1 MSGNTWDG
9 IDLGLDGGD
18 FITLRDVG
26 DEATGV
32 LKSVK
37 MHDFGDGQG
46 PKPQLTLVG
55 DDGTERILTA
65 GPFQLR
71 QLIDKQ
77 KPEIGD
83 KVKVVLVRLE
93 PRAKGTAKIFTL
105 DVAKPVATALP
116 GSHAVILTDASVDK
130 GDPPPF

>member
-1 MSGNTWDG
+1 MSTWDG

-26 DEATGV
+26 DKAAGV
-32 LKSVK
+32 LKGVK

-46 PKPQLTLVG
+46 PKPQLKLA
-55 DDGTERILTA
+55 DSDGTERILTA

-71 QLIDKQ
+71 QLLGEQ

-83 KVKVVLVRLE
+83 RLTITLIRLE
-93 PRAKGTAKIFTL
+93 PRALGKAKIFTL
-105 DVAKPVATALP
+105 EVEKGADKQTIAATNE
-116 GSHAVILTDASVDK
+116 
-130 GDPPPF
+130 PPF

>member
-1 MSGNTWDG
+1 MSTWDG

-26 DEATGV
+26 DVASGTLRGI
-32 LKSVK
+32 K

-46 PKPQLTLVG
+46 PKPQLTLAD

-71 QLIDKQ
+71 QILGEHRDEI
-77 KPEIGD
+77 EIGC
-83 KVKVVLVRLE
+83 KLRIELIRLE
-93 PRAKGTAKIFTL
+93 PRALGKAKIFKL
-105 DVAKPVATALP
+105 DIEKASAPATSA
-116 GSHAVILTDASVDK
+116 A
-130 GDPPPF
+130 PF